1 MAELPDETG
10 GIERPTPGY
19 QGEAQFGSDV
29 VADALRATGI
39 PWVALN
45 PGASYRGLHDS
56 LVNYLGNESPQMLV
70 CLHEETAVAIAH
82 GHAKAGGSMMAA
94 AVHSNIGLM
103 HATMAMFNAW
113 CDRVPLMVI
122 GATGP
127 VDSVR
132 RRPWIDWIHTARD
145 QGALVRD
152 YTKWDDQPASAEAAR
167 EAVLRGNWIANTA
180 PKGPVY
186 INLDA
191 QMQESRLDQP
201 VSPIDAKRFMP
212 PVSSGAAPALVS
224 RAAELLAQARRP
236 LILSGRASRN
246 IADWQRR
253 VALAESIDAK
263 VLTDLKV
270 GASFPTDHPAHGGA
284 QGLIVAG
291 APWTRVVSEADVI
304 LSLDWVDLD
313 GTLRTAVSG
322 GTPDATVIHVSVD
335 YQMHRGWSMDH
346 LGLPAV
352 DLFIPADPDQVL
364 PMLLQAIESMGPE
377 RLARWLDAGEGGVT
391 ADAVA
396 GKDVDS
402 VRSSAAVDAGPIRV
416 PDLARA
422 LRRSLGSRVSTLARI
437 PLTWDVEI
445 WPFRHPLDY
454 LGFNGGGGLAAGPGI
469 AVGAALALRGS
480 GRICIAFCGDGD
492 FLMGVTAL
500 WTAAR
505 YRIPLLV
512 VVYNNR
518 GYFDDEMH
526 QDRVARARGRPVEN
540 RWIGQTIT
548 DPDVDIAGMARA
560 QGATGFGPVADVAD
574 LPAVLDQAIAAVE
587 AGAVVVVDVLT
598 VA

>member
-1 MAELPDETG
+1 
-10 GIERPTPGY
+10 
-19 QGEAQFGSDV
+19 
-29 VADALRATGI
+29 
-39 PWVALN
+39 
-45 PGASYRGLHDS
+45 
-56 LVNYLGNESPQMLV
+56 
-70 CLHEETAVAIAH
+70 
-82 GHAKAGGSMMAA
+82 MMAA

-191 QMQESRLDQP
+191 QMQESRLDKP

-212 PVSSGAAPALVS
+212 TVSSGAAHALVS
-224 RAAELLAQARRP
+224 RAAELLANARRP

-246 IADWQRR
+246 IVDWQRR
-253 VALAESIDAK
+253 VALAESIDAR

-284 QGLIVAG
+284 QGLILAG
-291 APWTRVVSEADVI
+291 APWTEAVSEADVI

-313 GTLRTAVSG
+313 GTLRMAVSG
-322 GTPDATVIHVSVD
+322 GSPDATVIHVSVD

-364 PMLLQAIESMGPE
+364 PLLLQAIESLKPE
-377 RLARWLDAGEGGVT
+377 RLARWHDTVDGIVT
-391 ADAVA
+391 ADPLAA
-396 GKDVDS
+396 KGSDS
-402 VRSSAAVDAGPIRV
+402 VRSSGAEDAGPIRV

-422 LRRSLGSRVSTLARI
+422 LRRSLGARKSTLARI
-437 PLTWDVEI
+437 PLTWDVGI

-469 AVGAALALRGS
+469 AVDWIEIEGPLFDLALRGS

-560 QGATGFGPVADVAD
+560 QGATGFGPVAEAAQ
-574 LPAVLDQAIAAVE
+574 LPAVLEQAIAAVE